1 VAYRPERGAAM
12 TYREILPHPA
22 LRAWVDRFW
31 LRVPDPSEVKGAVG
45 PDCVLPDGCVDVLIE
60 LEPRAVHVVGTM
72 TRALWVD
79 VRRLSMAAV
88 RFRPGAAAALL
99 GVAAHELT
107 DRRVPLGD
115 LGSSWLLPR
124 TWDAGSPREAVALLE
139 ASLLARLDRVRL
151 RPEVARAVQ
160 LCFGAP
166 PPSVAVLASEVGW
179 TRQRLT
185 RVLLEEVGISTK
197 QLLRVA
203 RLQRAVDQLQR
214 FPSASLAQ
222 AAAGLGYTDQAHM
235 CRDFRELVGS
245 SPAAVRAAP
254 HTIFPIRSL
263 LGGA

>member
-1 VAYRPERGAAM
+1 M

-31 LRVPDPSEVKGAVG
+31 LRAPDTHEAEGAVG
-45 PDCVLPDGCVDVLIE
+45 PDCILPDGCVDVLIE
-60 LEPRAVHVVGTM
+60 LETRAVHVVGTM

-79 VRRLSMAAV
+79 VRRSSMAAV

-107 DRRVPLGD
+107 DQRVPLED
-115 LGSSWLLPR
+115 LGPDWLSPR
-124 TWDAGSPREAVALLE
+124 ALDAGSPSEVAGLLE
-139 ASLLARLDRVRL
+139 ASLLARLDRVTL
-151 RPEVARAVQ
+151 HPAVARAVQ
-160 LCFGAP
+160 LCFGAT
-166 PPSVAVLASEVGW
+166 PPSVAALASELGW
-179 TRQRLT
+179 SRQRLT
-185 RVLLEEVGISTK
+185 RVLLDEVGISTK

-214 FPSASLAQ
+214 FPGASLAQ
-222 AAAGLGYTDQAHM
+222 AAADLGYTDQAHM